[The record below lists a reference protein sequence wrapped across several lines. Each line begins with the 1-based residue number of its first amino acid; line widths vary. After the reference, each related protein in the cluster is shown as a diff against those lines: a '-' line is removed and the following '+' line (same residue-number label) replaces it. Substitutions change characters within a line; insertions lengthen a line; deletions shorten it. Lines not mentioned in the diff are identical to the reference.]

1 MCRVPTTG
9 GFVGSQYSPTLTG
22 SPHDLL
28 LFVVKHSMTVCTQND
43 ATLQRF
49 LLSRAE
55 PTITH
60 KVGDALVVIAFDD
73 VMKVYRCWVGEAA
86 LDAR

>member
-1 MCRVPTTG
+1 MVP
-9 GFVGSQYSPTLTG
+9 QYSPTLAD

-28 LFVVKHSMTVCTQND
+28 LFVVKYSVTVCTQND
-43 ATLQRF
+43 ATLQCF
-49 LLSRAE
+49 FLSRAE
-55 PTITH
+55 PTIAD